1 MHRYVDISS
10 ILSRNV
16 DNSVCLSRDLDNV
29 VEDEVSVLPLLFI
42 DTAGCD
48 MYELE
53 LPEEISKGNEGGPK
67 IKYNIT

>member
-1 MHRYVDISS
+1 
-10 ILSRNV
+10 
-16 DNSVCLSRDLDNV
+16 VCLSRDLDNV